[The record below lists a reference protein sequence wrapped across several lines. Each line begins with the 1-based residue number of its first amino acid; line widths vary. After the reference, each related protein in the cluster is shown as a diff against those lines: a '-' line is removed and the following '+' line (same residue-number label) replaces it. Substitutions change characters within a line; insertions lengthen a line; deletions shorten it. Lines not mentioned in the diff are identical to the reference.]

1 VGRDQ
6 EAGGEGSPPLPSNSR
21 VGTEIL
27 RAVSSFL
34 RKIVGMKSGAR
45 RKDSSFLKALNR
57 VLMFLTFVGAICIV
71 ALWFYP
77 ELQRRDAMVK
87 NLEEKQAILAAEE
100 ARNRQQ
106 TREVY
111 LLENDRE
118 YIETIARDRLDMMK
132 EGETIYRLDSQK
144 ATPKAGTK

>member
-1 VGRDQ
+1 MP
-6 EAGGEGSPPLPSNSR
+6 A
-21 VGTEIL
+21 
-27 RAVSSFL
+27 
-34 RKIVGMKSGAR
+34 MKSGGR

-57 VLMFLTFVGAICIV
+57 VLMFLTFVGIICII

-77 ELQRRDAMVK
+77 ELKRRDAMVR
-87 NLEEKQAILAAEE
+87 NLEEKEAILAAEE
-100 ARNRQQ
+100 AKNRQQ

-132 EGETIYRLDSQK
+132 DGETIYRLD
-144 ATPKAGTK
+144 TPKAQATVP

>member
-1 VGRDQ
+1 
-6 EAGGEGSPPLPSNSR
+6 
-21 VGTEIL
+21 
-27 RAVSSFL
+27 
-34 RKIVGMKSGAR
+34 MKSGGR
-45 RKDSSFLKALNR
+45 RKDSRFLKALNR
-57 VLMFLTFVGAICIV
+57 VLMFLTFVGAICII

-77 ELQRRDAMVK
+77 ELKRRDAMVK
-87 NLEEKQAILAAEE
+87 NLEEKQTMLAMEE

-132 EGETIYRLDSQK
+132 EGETIFRLDSSKAQK
-144 ATPKAGTK
+144 TGGK